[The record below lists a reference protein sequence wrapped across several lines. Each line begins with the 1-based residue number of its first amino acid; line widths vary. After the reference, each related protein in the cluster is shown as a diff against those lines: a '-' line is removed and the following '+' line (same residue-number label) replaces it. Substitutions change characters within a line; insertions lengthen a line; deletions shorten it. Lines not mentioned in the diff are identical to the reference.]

1 MEITPQVLEDVKFT
15 TRARG
20 YDRDEVDEFLERV
33 GAGVAQVQN
42 RLRDEARRA
51 DAAEARASAL
61 GNRSEA
67 EETLK
72 RTLVLAQR
80 TADAAVAEANETAA
94 RTVSEAEARA
104 ARLIAD
110 AEAQAATLRTEAESE
125 ARRVIE
131 STRAPLVEE
140 IKELE
145 QLRNFLHDDIQLLEG
160 HLASQ
165 RERLRAQVADLQR
178 LIDDPGMLEI
188 EPTPETSGVDP
199 APSLP
204 PPVEPQPTAPAP
216 PTLAEPPI
224 AFVSPAPVAAP
235 APAPAAEA
243 EPSPSASVWP
253 DLNEQPRNEPPRS
266 DQHWTEQSR
275 SEQPRSDQH
284 WSEPRGDDR
293 PAEAP
298 PTDTGEAPS
307 WAPSPEFRASH
318 EYELPPFDSSA
329 FDRLDEGPPTQEV
342 RSLADLESGGDSF
355 LDQLRRAV
363 DDDRDEDSAMT
374 AFFDQDEDDRPR
386 SRFGRRR

>member
-1 MEITPQVLEDVKFT
+1 MPGRVGVTIPPMDITPQVLKEVKFT
-15 TRARG
+15 ERMRG

-42 RLRDEARRA
+42 RLRDAADRA
-51 DAAEARASAL
+51 DAAESRAQAL

-94 RTVSEAEARA
+94 RTTSEAEARA
-104 ARLIAD
+104 ARTIAD
-110 AEAQAATLRTEAESE
+110 AEAAAAVLRAEAEAE
-125 ARRVIE
+125 VRRVIE

-165 RERLRAQVADLQR
+165 RDRLRAQVADLQR

-204 PPVEPQPTAPAP
+204 PQDPQPATPPTSPIAAAAPVAPVES
-216 PTLAEPPI
+216 PI
-224 AFVSPAPVAAP
+224 AFVEPPAVSAP
-235 APAPAAEA
+235 PTVDPG
-243 EPSPSASVWP
+243 PSASVWG
-253 DLNEQPRNEPPRS
+253 DLE
-266 DQHWTEQSR
+266 HVSR
-275 SEQPRSDQH
+275 DPGIAQD
-284 WSEPRGDDR
+284 
-293 PAEAP
+293 AEARHDPGHDDVP
-298 PTDTGEAPS
+298 PWGSAT
-307 WAPSPEFRASH
+307 EFSTSH
-318 EYELPPFDSSA
+318 EYEMPTFDPSPVGRPH
-329 FDRLDEGPPTQEV
+329 FDDGPPTQQV
-342 RSLADLESGGDSF
+342 HSLADLESGGDTF

-363 DDDRDEDSAMT
+363 DDDPDEDGAMT
-374 AFFDQDEDDRPR
+374 AFFDQDDDERPR

>member
-1 MEITPQVLEDVKFT
+1 MDITPQVLEEVKFT
-15 TRARG
+15 KRGVRG
-20 YDRDEVDEFLERV
+20 YDQAEVDEFLERV
-33 GAGVAQVQN
+33 GAAVAQVQA
-42 RLRDEARRA
+42 RLRDALQRA
-51 DAAEARASAL
+51 DAAEARALAL

-104 ARLIAD
+104 ARTVAD
-110 AEAQAATLRTEAESE
+110 ADAQAAVLRTEAESE

-160 HLASQ
+160 HLAGQ

-199 APSLP
+199 APELP
-204 PPVEPQPTAPAP
+204 PSAP
-216 PTLAEPPI
+216 PAQPS
-224 AFVSPAPVAAP
+224 ASPAPSAAFDPPMPFVEPPPTASPATPPAAP
-235 APAPAAEA
+235 HDTG
-243 EPSPSASVWP
+243 PSASVWP
-253 DLNEQPRNEPPRS
+253 TVDTPDDDIE
-266 DQHWTEQSR
+266 D
-275 SEQPRSDQH
+275 
-284 WSEPRGDDR
+284 RGDEPSWGGSTEFSLSHAYDL
-293 PAEAP
+293 PSFEAP
-298 PTDTGEAPS
+298 T
-307 WAPSPEFRASH
+307 
-318 EYELPPFDSSA
+318 YESGRF
-329 FDRLDEGPPTQEV
+329 DEGPPTQQV
-342 RSLADLESGGDSF
+342 RSLTDLESGGDSF

-363 DDDRDEDSAMT
+363 DDGPDEDGAMT
-374 AFFDQDEDDRPR
+374 AFFDQDDDERPR

>member
-1 MEITPQVLEDVKFT
+1 VAGVPDAAPVQRYDPAMEITPQVLEDVKFT

-33 GAGVAQVQN
+33 GAGVAQVQS
-42 RLRDEARRA
+42 RLREAIQRA
-51 DAAEARASAL
+51 EAAEGRAMAL

-94 RTVSEAEARA
+94 RTISEAEARA
-104 ARLIAD
+104 ARTLAD
-110 AEAQAATLRTEAESE
+110 AEAQSATLRTEAEAE

-165 RERLRAQVADLQR
+165 RERLRAQIADLQR

-204 PPVEPQPTAPAP
+204 PVGGSRPTPPIAAAP
-216 PTLAEPPI
+216 PEPPI
-224 AFVSPAPVAAP
+224 ATIEAPP
-235 APAPAAEA
+235 PAATPA
-243 EPSPSASVWP
+243 VDTGPHASVWP
-253 DLNEQPRNEPPRS
+253 
-266 DQHWTEQSR
+266 QH
-275 SEQPRSDQH
+275 
-284 WSEPRGDDR
+284 DDE
-293 PAEAP
+293 PAEA
-298 PTDTGEAPS
+298 TAAE
-307 WAPSPEFRASH
+307 PESDDDGPAWGSAFSSDH
-318 EYELPPFDSSA
+318 PPFGETRGA
-329 FDRLDEGPPTQEV
+329 FGADQGDFVPSHGYEMPTFEPSVYSFDDGPPTQEV

-363 DDDRDEDSAMT
+363 DDDPDDDGAMT
-374 AFFDQDEDDRPR
+374 AFFDQDEDERPR

>member
-1 MEITPQVLEDVKFT
+1 MDITPQVLKEVKFT
-15 TRARG
+15 ERMRG

-33 GAGVAQVQN
+33 GAGVAMVQN
-42 RLRDEARRA
+42 RLREAAERA
-51 DAAEARASAL
+51 DAAEARALAL

-104 ARLIAD
+104 ARMVSD
-110 AEAQAATLRTEAESE
+110 AEAQAAVLRTEAEAE

-131 STRAPLVEE
+131 TTRAPLVEE

-160 HLASQ
+160 HLAGQ

-199 APSLP
+199 APTLP
-204 PPVEPQPTAPAP
+204 PAAP
-216 PTLAEPPI
+216 PSAPPI
-224 AFVSPAPVAAP
+224 APSVDPPEAFVDPP
-235 APAPAAEA
+235 
-243 EPSPSASVWP
+243 PSAS
-253 DLNEQPRNEPPRS
+253 S
-266 DQHWTEQSR
+266 
-275 SEQPRSDQH
+275 
-284 WSEPRGDDR
+284 
-293 PAEAP
+293 
-298 PTDTGEAPS
+298 
-307 WAPSPEFRASH
+307 APSPAHDAGASSVWPTIDPPADESPEPNDEPSWGGPPEFSLSH
-318 EYELPPFDSSA
+318 EYERPTFDPPAFDPPFEVPH
-329 FDRLDEGPPTQEV
+329 FDEGPPTQQV

-363 DDDRDEDSAMT
+363 DDGPDEDGAMT
-374 AFFDQDEDDRPR
+374 AFFDQDDDERPR

>member
-1 MEITPQVLEDVKFT
+1 VQRYDPAMEITPQVLEDVKFT

-33 GAGVAQVQN
+33 GAGVAHVQN
-42 RLRDEARRA
+42 RLREESRRA
-51 DAAEARASAL
+51 EAAEARASAL

-104 ARLIAD
+104 ARMIAD
-110 AEAQAATLRTEAESE
+110 AESQASTLRTEAEAE

-131 STRAPLVEE
+131 STRAPLIEE

-204 PPVEPQPTAPAP
+204 PAGEPQPSAPPVATAPVVVSD
-216 PTLAEPPI
+216 PPI
-224 AFVSPAPVAAP
+224 AFVAPPPTVTPTVAPAPVDTG
-235 APAPAAEA
+235 
-243 EPSPSASVWP
+243 PSASVWP
-253 DLNEQPRNEPPRS
+253 ELDEVRS
-266 DQHWTEQSR
+266 TDSGEHT
-275 SEQPRSDQH
+275 PADT
-284 WSEPRGDDR
+284 GD
-293 PAEAP
+293 AP
-298 PTDTGEAPS
+298 PWGGGGAMR
-307 WAPSPEFRASH
+307 EFSASH
-318 EYELPPFDSSA
+318 EYEMPSFDA
-329 FDRLDEGPPTQEV
+329 PHVDRFDEGPPTQEV
-342 RSLADLESGGDSF
+342 RSLAELEAGGDSF

-363 DDDRDEDSAMT
+363 DDDPDDDGAMT

>member
-42 RLRDEARRA
+42 RLREEARRA
-51 DAAEARASAL
+51 DAAEARAAAL

-110 AEAQAATLRTEAESE
+110 AEAQAATLRTEAEAE

-199 APSLP
+199 SPSLP
-204 PPVEPQPTAPAP
+204 PPPESQPAAPPAAPAP
-216 PTLAEPPI
+216 SEPPI
-224 AFVSPAPVAAP
+224 AFVTPAPPVAPSGAP
-235 APAPAAEA
+235 EQSSSGPPSSGPASTGSTPVVSP
-243 EPSPSASVWP
+243 PSTGASVWP
-253 DLNEQPRNEPPRS
+253 EVGERHDDEPA
-266 DQHWTEQSR
+266 
-275 SEQPRSDQH
+275 
-284 WSEPRGDDR
+284 DR
-293 PAEAP
+293 TS
-298 PTDTGEAPS
+298 TDTGESPA
-307 WAPSPEFRASH
+307 WAPAPEFSASH
-318 EYELPPFDSSA
+318 EYELPPLDASA
-329 FDRLDEGPPTQEV
+329 FDRFDGGPPTQEV

>member
-1 MEITPQVLEDVKFT
+1 VQRYDPAMEITPQVLEDVKFT

-33 GAGVAQVQN
+33 GAGVAHVQN
-42 RLRDEARRA
+42 RLREETRRA
-51 DAAEARASAL
+51 EAAEARAAAA

-104 ARLIAD
+104 ARLVAD
-110 AEAQAATLRTEAESE
+110 AETQASALRTEAEAE

-160 HLASQ
+160 HLAGQ

-188 EPTPETSGVDP
+188 EPTPETSGVDA
-199 APSLP
+199 APTP
-204 PPVEPQPTAPAP
+204 PPGGEPRQAPAP
-216 PTLAEPPI
+216 APVP
-224 AFVSPAPVAAP
+224 PAPVAAEP
-235 APAPAAEA
+235 PVPFVASPPVTDAVAAPSDTGPQV
-243 EPSPSASVWP
+243 SVWP
-253 DLNEQPRNEPPRS
+253 EHDEV
-266 DQHWTEQSR
+266 
-275 SEQPRSDQH
+275 
-284 WSEPRGDDR
+284 
-293 PAEAP
+293 
-298 PTDTGEAPS
+298 APS
-307 WAPSPEFRASH
+307 DSSPPDVDDSPPWRSPREFSASH
-318 EYELPPFDSSA
+318 EYDMSA
-329 FDRLDEGPPTQEV
+329 FGAPMDRFDEGPPTQEV
-342 RSLADLESGGDSF
+342 RSLAELESGGDSF

-363 DDDRDEDSAMT
+363 DDDPDDDGAMT
-374 AFFDQDEDDRPR
+374 AFFDQDEDERPR

>member
-1 MEITPQVLEDVKFT
+1 MDITPQVLKDVKFT
-15 TRARG
+15 ERMRG

-33 GAGVAQVQN
+33 GAGVALVQN
-42 RLRDEARRA
+42 RLREASERA
-51 DAAEARASAL
+51 EAAEARAHAL

-104 ARLIAD
+104 ARMLAD
-110 AEAQAATLRTEAESE
+110 AEAQAGVLRTEAEAE

-131 STRAPLVEE
+131 TTRAPLVEE

-178 LIDDPGMLEI
+178 LIDDPGMLEV

-199 APSLP
+199 SPSLP
-204 PPVEPQPTAPAP
+204 PADAPVPTPTPTPTHAASPPPVSFVEPPPAAVTGGQPTVWPEY
-216 PTLAEPPI
+216 EPP
-224 AFVSPAPVAAP
+224 ST
-235 APAPAAEA
+235 
-243 EPSPSASVWP
+243 S
-253 DLNEQPRNEPPRS
+253 
-266 DQHWTEQSR
+266 
-275 SEQPRSDQH
+275 
-284 WSEPRGDDR
+284 DDR
-293 PAEAP
+293 PSNGRPDE
-298 PTDTGEAPS
+298 PS
-307 WAPSPEFRASH
+307 WGSPTEFSLTPDR
-318 EYELPPFDSSA
+318 ELPAFEPAPFEPAPFESAPFEPAPFDNGR
-329 FDRLDEGPPTQEV
+329 FDEGPPTQQV
-342 RSLADLESGGDSF
+342 RSLADLEAGGDSF

-363 DDDRDEDSAMT
+363 DDEPDDDRAMT
-374 AFFDQDEDDRPR
+374 AFFDQDVDERPR